1 MRALAVES
9 VVPAFNV
16 VVGSHHTLKDGPRL
30 WRPAGAVNPG
40 VHEVREQLCQLGV
53 IPGSSLFQLLEC
65 WHDVGS
71 GEVRKGH
78 QLFDVAAY
86 LWLTEIGGV

>member
-16 VVGSHHTLKDGPRL
+16 VVGSHHTLKDGPRR
-30 WRPAGAVNPG
+30 WRPAGAVYPG
-40 VHEVREQLCQLGV
+40 VREVGEQLCQLGV

-65 WHDVGS
+65 LHDVGS
-71 GEVRKGH
+71 GEVGKGH
-78 QLFDVAAY
+78 QLSDVASH
-86 LWLTEIGGV
+86 LWLPEICSV